1 MSEKSK
7 TDADLYGNNCLRY
20 EHLEGCDE
28 PESAYSCR
36 GCKHSC
42 NPNLYDGGC
51 KHPDGLLECSQLT
64 AAQQRR
70 VRDAIRKVNDAHRTG
85 HPPDAEYR

>member
-7 TDADLYGNNCLRY
+7 SDSDLYGNNCLRY
-20 EHLEGCDE
+20 EHLDGYDE

-36 GCKHSC
+36 GCKYSC
-42 NPNLYDGGC
+42 NPDLYDGGC
-51 KHPDGLLECSQLT
+51 KHPDGLLERGNVQHILK
-64 AAQQRR
+64 
-70 VRDAIRKVNDAHRTG
+70 KVNEAYRTG